1 MSIYSTLDGHTVI
14 SPSGYVDIF
23 SNNPGPSYLFPVML
37 WYVKGPLQDLVDYSY
52 GTLQTQ
58 WCFAALFFSVIKSIY
73 KHAIQELNKDKCV
86 DSDSETSWFRIRV
99 TAV

>member
-1 MSIYSTLDGHTVI
+1 MFKSFQIILASRAF
-14 SPSGYVDIF
+14 F
-23 SNNPGPSYLFPVML
+23 SVML
-37 WYVKGPLQDLVDYSY
+37 WTVKGPLQDLVDYSY
-52 GTLQTQ
+52 CTLQTK
-58 WCFAALFFSVIKSIY
+58 WCFAALFFSVIKSVY